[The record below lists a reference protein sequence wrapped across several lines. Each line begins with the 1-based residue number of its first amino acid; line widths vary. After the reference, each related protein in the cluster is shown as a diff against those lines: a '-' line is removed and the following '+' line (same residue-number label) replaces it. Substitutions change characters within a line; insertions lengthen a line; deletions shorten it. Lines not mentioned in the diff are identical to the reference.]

1 MVAQRPIN
9 RAQLR
14 SSLLSWYIRTYVCVY
29 IRMCVRVCTYVCT
42 FVCTYAAHLWEPHVD
57 MLNVCLNQQF
67 VILYAEAAFEDLGR
81 ILSLTWWSVKHSAWC
96 YVHICMYVRTLL
108 WIWGRLLVAVNT
120 ARLLHIRIYFYPINK
135 PFHSLQYC
143 NKLYVLHSTPGAYNS
158 LSPLVPCPRINYEKS
173 RHTWHGYNRS
183 GRS

>member
-9 RAQLR
+9 QLR

-29 IRMCVRVCTYVCT
+29 ICVYVCVRMCVRM
-42 FVCTYAAHLWEPHVD
+42 CTYAAHLWEPHVD

-96 YVHICMYVRTLL
+96 YVHIRMYVRTLL
-108 WIWGRLLVAVNT
+108 WTWGRLLVAVNT
-120 ARLLHIRIYFYPINK
+120 ARLLHILLSHKQTI
-135 PFHSLQYC
+135 PF
-143 NKLYVLHSTPGAYNS
+143 TPE
-158 LSPLVPCPRINYEKS
+158 L
-173 RHTWHGYNRS
+173 
-183 GRS
+183 